1 MGCRCINRLQGDCRK
16 TWPQIRFLI
25 ISYSDPFFFFQSITE
40 KHFLGIS
47 CGIQRP
53 FVFVTKLLNTL
64 LMCFQDAA
72 PSFSLKAELYPNYS
86 HFEVSS
92 WCSQCHIHLNNLPSW
107 KLQPVCHT
115 LPTTLYIYVL
125 RVLSTYGCVCVCVY
139 IGAWQIVYFS
149 SWQEWLSVATFMT
162 SQASSNSYWASCT

>member
-25 ISYSDPFFFFQSITE
+25 TSYSDLFIFLPSIIE
-40 KHFLGIS
+40 KHFLDIS

-72 PSFSLKAELYPNYS
+72 TSFSLKAELNPNYS

-92 WCSQCHIHLNNLPSW
+92 MVKTFSHDAVSVTYILITCHPENCSPS
-107 KLQPVCHT
+107 
-115 LPTTLYIYVL
+115 
-125 RVLSTYGCVCVCVY
+125 
-139 IGAWQIVYFS
+139 
-149 SWQEWLSVATFMT
+149 ATH
-162 SQASSNSYWASCT
+162 SQQLFI